1 MGLVHHASYVPWL
14 EMGRTE
20 LLREAGV
27 SYKRLEDEGFL
38 LVVVKLDLRFKRP
51 ALYDDVVELQTRWT
65 GGSRIKVCHEYEL
78 RVGERAQADVGALR
92 SRGEDLL
99 LTASST
105 LACVDRSGRP
115 VPLPGWLMSRS
126 ESGRSG

>member
-51 ALYDDVVELQTRWT
+51 ALYDDVVELRTRWT
-65 GGSRIKVCHEYEL
+65 GGSRVKVCHGYEL
-78 RVGERAQADVGALR
+78 RVGDRAQADVGALR

-126 ESGRSG
+126 ESERSG